1 MSNNT
6 TGTRSS
12 PSTQVS
18 APSPMLYLKEPGLLG
33 RIAESRIGGKEEPG
47 KTVVPESKEVFKE
60 WR

>member
-18 APSPMLYLKEPGLLG
+18 ASGPMLYLKDPGLLG
-33 RIAESRIGGKEEPG
+33 RIAKSRIGGKEELG
-47 KTVVPESKEVFKE
+47 ITVVPESKEVFKE
-60 WR
+60 